1 MTSISAYEEI
11 SVVTFSDVPAGNGF
25 MPKVLDAV
33 ASAGI
38 NVDMI
43 SQTPPKSDR
52 FSFGFSFS
60 DDDIPSL
67 LKVMGKI
74 TSVHNIT
81 PFVNSGNVKLIIK
94 NSDMESQAGFAA
106 KVFDIAEKVGAG
118 ILLVTTGVDEI
129 SLLIPN
135 SYADELSEALKKTL

>member
-67 LKVMGKI
+67 LKLMGKI

-94 NSDMESQAGFAA
+94 N
-106 KVFDIAEKVGAG
+106 I
-118 ILLVTTGVDEI
+118 I
-129 SLLIPN
+129 
-135 SYADELSEALKKTL
+135 